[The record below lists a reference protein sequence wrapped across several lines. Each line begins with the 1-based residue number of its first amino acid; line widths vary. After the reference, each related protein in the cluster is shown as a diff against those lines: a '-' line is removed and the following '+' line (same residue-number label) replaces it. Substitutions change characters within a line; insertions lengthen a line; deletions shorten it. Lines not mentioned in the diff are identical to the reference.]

1 MRLIGKKDKIMAGMR
16 KIFACTNCGAQSPK
30 WSGRC
35 LECGSWGTLL
45 EELLDDKEI
54 KKEALKKIS
63 GAEMISL
70 GSLKQE
76 KLIRFK
82 TNISEIDRV

>member
-54 KKEALKKIS
+54 KKK
-63 GAEMISL
+63 
-70 GSLKQE
+70 
-76 KLIRFK
+76 R
-82 TNISEIDRV
+82 